1 MGLVSAM
8 KAHPRFLAAL
18 FLGALAFA
26 IAFSMIPVIWGFGDN
41 SGAWQFITDS
51 SVWQVLTRLSLSI
64 AVVVGLISLIRYLFD
79 FQASFE
85 EPAVRPEASGS
96 AFPYA
101 GTSFVAVA
109 LLFILGLYIAA
120 FLLVMAPPD
129 TASGSAILS
138 VLVKPDFQY
147 MLVAFLAAGIG
158 SSIATIY
165 AYLRH
170 ASTLQ
175 DFDPA
180 YIPWYFLRPV
190 LGSLLGLVFYWLIRG
205 SIIAILPAEQP
216 NASSP
221 DLDLNALAGVSALV
235 GLFSRQA
242 IQKLREIFHVLF
254 VTQGNI
260 PTPVRRK
267 AESDLLNALPDD
279 LRSKV
284 KEHMKLKQ
292 AQKSDQDDDAS

>member
-1 MGLVSAM
+1 MGAM
-8 KAHPRFLAAL
+8 KTNPRIVVAL
-18 FLGALAFA
+18 FLGSLGLA
-26 IAFSMIPVIWGFGDN
+26 IVFSIIPIIWGFGDN
-41 SGAWQFITDS
+41 ARAWVFITDS
-51 SVWQVLTRLSLSI
+51 SAWQLLTRLSLSL
-64 AVVVGLISLIRYLFD
+64 AVVVGFISLVRYLVD

-85 EPAVRPEASGS
+85 ELAVRPKASGS

-109 LLFILGLYIAA
+109 LLFILGVYVSA
-120 FLLVMAPPD
+120 FLFVLSPPS
-129 TASGSAILS
+129 TESGESA
-138 VLVKPDFQY
+138 VLRVLANPEFQY
-147 MLVAFLAAGIG
+147 LLVAFLAAGIG

-180 YIPWYFLRPV
+180 FIPWYFLRPI

-205 SIIAILPAEQP
+205 GILVILPAEQS
-216 NASSP
+216 NTASLE
-221 DLDLNALAGVSALV
+221 LDLNGLAGVSALV

-260 PTPVRRK
+260 PKSVRRK
-267 AESDLLNALPDD
+267 AESDLLDRLPDN
-279 LRSKV
+279 LRSEIHKHI
-284 KEHMKLKQ
+284 ESSQ
-292 AQKSDQDDDAS
+292 AQKTYRDSDTA